1 LDKMLKGPNVSPEM
15 QGVMAQEVNN
25 RMGKAVEDLKS
36 KYERGQGGADT
47 SVDGPTGTA
56 YQKEMAAKKAQ
67 KREQKL
73 RQAQDEEDEEA
84 NNQEKYFDDEDN
96 DADEDS
102 ELRMLREKRLRQ
114 IQGAQR
120 QKLEDIG
127 KGHGQYRNIV
137 QDEFLHEV
145 TNSMHTVCHFYHN
158 DFEKC
163 KVMDHH
169 LQILAKRHVETKFI
183 KIDAAKTPFFVQ
195 KLSVRMMPTLIFFVD
210 GVAKDKLIGFEGLS
224 DDLPIYQEDE
234 WKTIKLARL
243 LGKAGMINKE
253 NIVDDDEQ
261 AEAVQMTMEEMRKAS
276 FVGFKDEDFDLDELS
291 D

>member
-1 LDKMLKGPNVSPEM
+1 
-15 QGVMAQEVNN
+15 MAQEVNN
-25 RMGKAVEDLKS
+25 RMGRAVEDLKG
-36 KYERGQGGADT
+36 KYERGQGGNDV
-47 SVDGPTGTA
+47 SVDGPTGAA
-56 YQKEMAAKKAQ
+56 YQKEMAEKKAL
-67 KREQKL
+67 KREKKL
-73 RQAQDEEDEEA
+73 REAQQEEDDQA
-84 NNQEKYFDDEDN
+84 RDQEKYFEDEDN
-96 DADEDS
+96 DADEDN

-114 IQGAQR
+114 IQSAQR

-145 TNSMHTVCHFYHN
+145 TNSMYTVCHFYHN

-169 LQILAKRHVETKFI
+169 LNILAKRHIETKFV

-210 GVAKDKLIGFEGLS
+210 GVAKEKLIGFEGLS

-261 AEAVQMTMEEMRKAS
+261 TAAVQMTMEEMRKAS
-276 FVGFKDEDFDLDELS
+276 FVGFKDDDLDLDDLS

>member
-1 LDKMLKGPNVSPEM
+1 MLKGPNVSPEM

-36 KYERGQGGADT
+36 KYDRGQGGNDV
-47 SVDGPTGTA
+47 SVDGPTGAA
-56 YQKEMAAKKAQ
+56 YQQEMAAKKAQ
-67 KREQKL
+67 KREKKL
-73 RQAQDEEDEEA
+73 REAQQEEDAAA
-84 NNQEKYFDDEDN
+84 NKEDNYFDDEDN

-114 IQGAQR
+114 IQSQQR

-127 KGHGQYRNIV
+127 KGHGQYRDIV

-145 TNSMHTVCHFYHN
+145 TNSMYTICHFYHN

-169 LQILAKRHVETKFI
+169 LHILAKRHLETKFV

-195 KLSVRMMPTLIFFVD
+195 KLSIRTMPTLIFFVD

-224 DDLPIYQEDE
+224 DDLEIYHEDE
-234 WKTIKLARL
+234 WKTIKLSKL
-243 LGKAGMINKE
+243 LAKAGMINKE
-253 NIVDDDEQ
+253 NIVDDDQ
-261 AEAVQMTMEEMRKAS
+261 QTAEVQMTMEEMRKAS
-276 FVGFKDEDFDLDELS
+276 FVGFKDEDFNLDEMS

>member
-1 LDKMLKGPNVSPEM
+1 M
-15 QGVMAQEVNN
+15 MAQEVNN
-25 RMGKAVEDLKS
+25 RMGKAVEDLKA
-36 KYERGQGGADT
+36 KYEKGQGGNDV

-56 YQKEMAAKKAQ
+56 YQKEMAAMNAL
-67 KREQKL
+67 KREKK
-73 RQAQDEEDEEA
+73 RREAQQEEEDKANEEDG
-84 NNQEKYFDDEDN
+84 YFDDEDN
-96 DADEDS
+96 GADEDS

-114 IQGAQR
+114 IQSHEK
-120 QKLEDIG
+120 QKLENIG

-145 TNSMHTVCHFYHN
+145 TNSLYTVCHFYHQ

-169 LQILAKRHVETKFI
+169 LQILAKRHIETKFV

-195 KLSVRMMPTLIFFVD
+195 KLSIRTMPTLIFFVD

-234 WKTIKLARL
+234 WKTIKLSKL
-243 LGKAGMINKE
+243 LAKAGMINKE
-253 NIVDDDEQ
+253 NIVDDDQ
-261 AEAVQMTMEEMRKAS
+261 QSAEVQMTMEEMRKAS
-276 FVGFKDEDFDLDELS
+276 FIGFKDEDLDLDEMS

>member
-1 LDKMLKGPNVSPEM
+1 MLKGPNVSPEM

-25 RMGKAVEDLKS
+25 RMGKAVEDLKT
-36 KYERGQGGADT
+36 KYDRGQGGNDV

-56 YQKEMAAKKAQ
+56 YQKEMTAKKAQ
-67 KREQKL
+67 KREKKL
-73 RQAQDEEDEEA
+73 REAQQEEEDQQ
-84 NNQEKYFDDEDN
+84 NKQEDYFDDEDN

-102 ELRMLREKRLRQ
+102 ELRMLRDKRLREIRSQ
-114 IQGAQR
+114 QN
-120 QKLEDIG
+120 QKLEDLG
-127 KGHGQYRNIV
+127 KGHGQYRDIV

-145 TNSMHTVCHFYHN
+145 TTSLLTVCHFYHN

-169 LQILAKRHVETKFI
+169 LHILAKRHVETKFV

-234 WKTIKLARL
+234 WKTIKLAKV
-243 LGKAGMINKE
+243 LGKAGMINKDL
-253 NIVDDDEQ
+253 IVDDDAQ
-261 AEAVQMTMEEMRKAS
+261 SAQVQMTMEEMRKQS
-276 FVGFKDEDFDLDELS
+276 FVGYKDEDFDLDEEMS

>member
-1 LDKMLKGPNVSPEM
+1 MLKGPDVSPEM

-25 RMGKAVEDLKS
+25 RMGRAVEDLKT
-36 KYERGQGGADT
+36 KYERGQGGNDA
-47 SVDGPTGTA
+47 SVDGPTGAA
-56 YQKEMAAKKAQ
+56 YQKDMAAKKAQ
-67 KREQKL
+67 NKEKKRRE
-73 RQAQDEEDEEA
+73 AQQEEDDQA
-84 NNQEKYFDDEDN
+84 NNDQEKYYEDDDN

-102 ELRMLREKRLRQ
+102 ELRLLREKRLRE
-114 IQGAQR
+114 IQSAQR

-137 QDEFLHEV
+137 QDEFLNEV
-145 TNSMHTVCHFYHN
+145 TSSMYTVCHFYHN
-158 DFEKC
+158 EFEKC

-169 LQILAKRHVETKFI
+169 LHILAKRHIETKFV

-210 GVAKDKLIGFEGLS
+210 GVAKGKLIGFEGLS
-224 DDLPIYQEDE
+224 DGLPIYQEDE

-243 LGKAGMINKE
+243 LGKEGMINKE

-261 AEAVQMTMEEMRKAS
+261 TAAVQMTMEEMRKAS
-276 FVGFKDEDFDLDELS
+276 FVGFKDEDFDLDE
-291 D
+291 DED

>member
-1 LDKMLKGPNVSPEM
+1 MLKGPNLSPEM
-15 QGVMAQEVNN
+15 QGAMAQEVNN
-25 RMGKAVEDLKS
+25 RMGRAVEDLKG
-36 KYERGQGGADT
+36 KYERGQGGNDV
-47 SVDGPTGTA
+47 SVDGPTGAA
-56 YQKEMAAKKAQ
+56 YQKEMAEKKAL
-67 KREQKL
+67 KREKKL
-73 RQAQDEEDEEA
+73 REAQQEEDDQA
-84 NNQEKYFDDEDN
+84 RDQEKYFEDEDN
-96 DADEDS
+96 DADEDN

-114 IQGAQR
+114 IQSAQR

-145 TNSMHTVCHFYHN
+145 TNSMYTVCHFYHN

-169 LQILAKRHVETKFI
+169 LNILAKRHIETKFV

-210 GVAKDKLIGFEGLS
+210 GVAKEKLIGFEGLS

-261 AEAVQMTMEEMRKAS
+261 TAAVQMTMEEMRKAS
-276 FVGFKDEDFDLDELS
+276 FVGFKDDDLDLDDLS

>member
-1 LDKMLKGPNVSPEM
+1 MLKGPDVSPEM

-25 RMGKAVEDLKS
+25 RMGKAVEDLKT
-36 KYERGQGGADT
+36 KYAKGQGGNDV
-47 SVDGPTGTA
+47 SVDGPTGAA
-56 YQKEMAAKKAQ
+56 YQTEMAAEKALKKERKKLREAQ
-67 KREQKL
+67 KE
-73 RQAQDEEDEEA
+73 EEDQANKEE
-84 NNQEKYFDDEDN
+84 EYFDDDDN

-114 IQGAQR
+114 IQGQQR

-127 KGHGQYRNIV
+127 KGHGQYRDIV

-145 TNSMHTVCHFYHN
+145 TNSMHTICHFYHH

-169 LQILAKRHVETKFI
+169 LHILAKRHIETKFV

-234 WKTIKLARL
+234 WKTIKLAKL

-253 NIVDDDEQ
+253 NIVDDDQQTQE
-261 AEAVQMTMEEMRKAS
+261 VQMTMEEMRKAS
-276 FVGFKDEDFDLDELS
+276 FVGFKDEDYDLDEEMS

>member
-1 LDKMLKGPNVSPEM
+1 
-15 QGVMAQEVNN
+15 MAQEVNN

-36 KYERGQGGADT
+36 KYERGQGGNDV

-56 YQKEMAAKKAQ
+56 YQQEMAAKKAQ
-67 KREQKL
+67 KREKKQ
-73 RQAQDEEDEEA
+73 REAQQEEEDAANKEE
-84 NNQEKYFDDEDN
+84 EYFNDDDN

-114 IQGAQR
+114 IQGQQR

-127 KGHGQYRNIV
+127 KGHGQYRDIV

-145 TNSMHTVCHFYHN
+145 TNSMYTVCHFYHN

-169 LQILAKRHVETKFI
+169 LHILAKRHLETKFV

-224 DDLPIYQEDE
+224 EDLPIYQEDE
-234 WKTIKLARL
+234 WKTIKLAKL

-253 NIVDDDEQ
+253 NIVDDDQ
-261 AEAVQMTMEEMRKAS
+261 QTAEVQMTMEEMRKAS

>member
-1 LDKMLKGPNVSPEM
+1 MLKGPNLTPEM
-15 QGVMAQEVNN
+15 QGAMAQEVNN
-25 RMGKAVEDLKS
+25 RMGRAVEDLKN
-36 KYERGQGGADT
+36 KYERGQGGNDV
-47 SVDGPTGTA
+47 SVDGPTGAA
-56 YQKEMAAKKAQ
+56 YQKEMAEKKAL
-67 KREQKL
+67 KREKKL
-73 RQAQDEEDEEA
+73 REAQQEDDDLA
-84 NNQEKYFDDEDN
+84 RNQEKYFEDEDN
-96 DADEDS
+96 DADEDN

-145 TNSMHTVCHFYHN
+145 TNSMYTVCHFYHN

-169 LQILAKRHVETKFI
+169 LNILAKRHIETKFV

-195 KLSVRMMPTLIFFVD
+195 KLAVRMMPTLIFFVD
-210 GVAKDKLIGFEGLS
+210 GVAKEKLIGFEGLS

-261 AEAVQMTMEEMRKAS
+261 AAVVQMTMEEMRKAS
-276 FVGFKDEDFDLDELS
+276 FVGFKDEDFDLDDLS

>member
-1 LDKMLKGPNVSPEM
+1 
-15 QGVMAQEVNN
+15 MAQEVNN

-36 KYERGQGGADT
+36 KYERGQGGNDV

-56 YQKEMAAKKAQ
+56 YQQEMAAKKAQ
-67 KREQKL
+67 KREKKQ
-73 RQAQDEEDEEA
+73 REAQQEEEDAANKEE
-84 NNQEKYFDDEDN
+84 EYFNDDDN

-114 IQGAQR
+114 IQGQQR

-127 KGHGQYRNIV
+127 KGHGQYRDIV

-145 TNSMHTVCHFYHN
+145 TNSMYTVCHFYHN

-169 LQILAKRHVETKFI
+169 LHFLAKRHLETKFV

-224 DDLPIYQEDE
+224 EDLPIYQEDE
-234 WKTIKLARL
+234 WKTIKLAKL

-253 NIVDDDEQ
+253 NIVDDDQ
-261 AEAVQMTMEEMRKAS
+261 QTAEVQMTMEEMRKAS

>member
-1 LDKMLKGPNVSPEM
+1 MLKGPNVSPEM

-25 RMGKAVEDLKS
+25 RMGKAVEDLKN
-36 KYERGQGGADT
+36 KYDRGQGGQDV

-56 YQKEMAAKKAQ
+56 YQKEMAVKKAQ
-67 KREQKL
+67 KKAKKQRE
-73 RQAQDEEDEEA
+73 AQQEEEDLANKEE
-84 NNQEKYFDDEDN
+84 EYFDDEDN
-96 DADEDS
+96 DADEDN
-102 ELRMLREKRLRQ
+102 ELRGLREKRLRQ
-114 IQGAQR
+114 IQNQQR

-127 KGHGQYRNIV
+127 KGHGQYRDIV

-145 TNSMHTVCHFYHN
+145 TNSMYTVCHFYHN

-169 LQILAKRHVETKFI
+169 LHILAKRHIETKFV

-253 NIVDDDEQ
+253 NIVDDDVQ
-261 AEAVQMTMEEMRKAS
+261 AQEVQMTMEEMRKAS
-276 FVGFKDEDFDLDELS
+276 FVGFKDEDFDLDEMS